1 MSWSLSDVR
10 VAVAGSPWLLL
21 LLVIVGVG
29 AAAFVYR
36 RTNPVVSHVLRR
48 ILLTLRALSLL
59 AIILLVFRPTVE
71 LWWAKREK
79 PLLPV
84 LVDNSASMALTD
96 DSGPRPAQV
105 ARVLASQELRSL
117 AARARMPHYLFSTGL
132 HGEFK
137 PDQDSLRLDGLG
149 TNLDGALAELRDRLR
164 GESIAGVIIITDGAA
179 NMGERVV
186 RLGAKSD
193 VPLYPV
199 AIGSSKQ
206 PQDLIVHSVAANEVS
221 YVGSEVPVQ
230 VRLLNRGFERE
241 NVVVELRADGQLL
254 ASRVVS
260 VQGTQPEAQVTL
272 QFTPQVPG
280 VRRYVVSASRLPGE
294 QTYENNRAEFVVK
307 VLASKMKV
315 VVLAGRPSHD
325 AAFLGRALE
334 ADANVE
340 PRLYI
345 CRKGSGFYRAP
356 AQRLSQA
363 LSEADCLFLVEFPGP
378 DTDPAVV
385 AEVNEAVRARHLPL
399 FWAGGEDIDWARLSG
414 LWEWLPLSDMPR
426 QQSPELRGVKLQGPP
441 PHALFAVKEDG
452 AGHEAAWEELPPVV
466 SSLQDVPLWPNSEVI
481 AVGLEATAKDVKRAV
496 PLIVVRVTPESRS
509 VALLAAGFWRWD
521 MMMWGIGKDNS
532 LYLSFVKNLVRWLS
546 LREEQ
551 KLFRV
556 RTDREFY
563 RSGETVVFMGQLYG
577 PDLRPLEGAQVR
589 LKVTGAG
596 ASKEIGLEATGPGRY
611 EGRWTAE
618 ADGDYDFVA
627 TAQTPSGVALADT
640 GRLSVS
646 RWSVEFLST
655 AARPEDL
662 EQMAASSGGAL
673 AQWDDLTPLR
683 NIRLPQVTKRSRVQ
697 LRYQSSGAVL
707 ALIIALLGS
716 EWLLR
721 RRKGMV

>member
-1 MSWSLSDVR
+1 MSWSLSEVR
-10 VAVAGSPWLLL
+10 VAVAGNPWLLVL
-21 LLVIVGVG
+21 FIMVGVG

-36 RTNPVVSHVLRR
+36 RTNPVVSHLLRR
-48 ILLTLRALSLL
+48 ILLTLRALSLV
-59 AIILLVFRPTVE
+59 ATILLVFRPIVE
-71 LWWAKREK
+71 LWWAKRER

-84 LVDNSASMALTD
+84 LVDDSASMALTD
-96 DSGPRPAQV
+96 DSGSRLTQV
-105 ARVLASQELRSL
+105 AQVLASQELRSL
-117 AARARMPHYLFSTGL
+117 AARARMPHYLFSTRL
-132 HGEFK
+132 QGEFK
-137 PDQDSLRLDGLG
+137 PGQDSLSLDGPG
-149 TNLDGALAELRDRLR
+149 TNLDAALAELKDRLR
-164 GESIAGVIIITDGAA
+164 GEALAGVIIITDGAA

-193 VPLYPV
+193 APLYPV
-199 AIGSSKQ
+199 VVGSAKE

-241 NVVVELRADGQLL
+241 NVVVELRANGQLL

-260 VQGTQPEAQVTL
+260 VSGTQPEAQALL
-272 QFTPQVPG
+272 QFRPQVPG
-280 VRRYVVSASRLPGE
+280 VQRYAVSASRLPGE

-315 VVLAGRPSHD
+315 VVLAGRPSYD
-325 AAFLGRALE
+325 AAFLGRALL

-340 PRLYI
+340 TRLYI
-345 CRKGSGFYRAP
+345 CRKGSGFYRAAP
-356 AQRLSQA
+356 QRLSQA
-363 LSEADCLFLVEFPGP
+363 LSEADCLFLVDFPSP
-378 DTDPAVV
+378 EVDPALV
-385 AEVNEAVRARHLPL
+385 ADVNEAVRARHLPL
-399 FWAGGEDIDWARLSG
+399 FWAAGEGIAYARLSD
-414 LWEWLPLSDMPR
+414 LWEWLPLSGSPR
-426 QQSPELRGVKLQGPP
+426 QRSPELRAVKLQGPT
-441 PHALFAVKEDG
+441 PHALVAVKEDG
-452 AGHEAAWEELPPVV
+452 PANVAAWEELPPVA
-466 SSLQDVPLWPNSEVI
+466 STMQEVPLWPNSEVI
-481 AVGLEATAKDVKRAV
+481 AVGVEATGRDVKRAV

-509 VALLAAGFWRWD
+509 AALLGAGFWRWD

-556 RTDREFY
+556 KTDREFY

-589 LKVTGAG
+589 LQLTGPG
-596 ASKEIGLEATGPGRY
+596 VSKEIGLEGTGPGRY

-618 ADGDYDFVA
+618 VDGDYDFVA
-627 TAQTPSGVALADT
+627 TALTPSGVTLADT

-646 RWSVEFLST
+646 RWRVEFLST
-655 AARPEDL
+655 AARPEEL
-662 EQMAASSGGAL
+662 RQMAASSGGAL
-673 AQWDDLTPLR
+673 ARWDDLTPLR
-683 NIRLPQVTKRSRVQ
+683 QIPLPQVTKRSRVQ
-697 LRYQSSGAVL
+697 LRYLSSGPVL
-707 ALIIALLGS
+707 PLIIALLGT